1 VSTTVRGAASGD
13 AERPSAQSPTIPAPG
28 PAVEAFDDATFRQ
41 VLARFATGVVVVT
54 GATPDGP
61 AGLTCQSFSSLSL
74 DPPLVLL
81 STARSSKTWPRIE
94 ATRRFAVNVL
104 GRDQDELSE
113 RFAVS
118 GGDKFAGVGWHSGA
132 LGNPLLDGAIAH
144 IECDVHALHDGGDHV
159 IVLGRVRALE
169 APGLDRAPLIYF
181 RSAYRSL
188 EG

>member
-1 VSTTVRGAASGD
+1 VTTSLFAAASAADGEPSGGSTTESFDEAS
-13 AERPSAQSPTIPAPG
+13 
-28 PAVEAFDDATFRQ
+28 FRQ

-54 GATPDGP
+54 GATEHGP

-94 ATRRFAVNVL
+94 AAGRFAVNVL
-104 GRDQDELSE
+104 GDDQRELSE

-118 GGDKFAGVGWHSGA
+118 GGDKFDGIGWRTGA

-144 IECDVHALHDGGDHV
+144 LECDVHAVHGGGDHV
-159 IVLGRVRALE
+159 IVVGRVRGLE
-169 APGLDRAPLIYF
+169 APGLEERTPLIYF
-181 RSAYRSL
+181 RSEYRTL
-188 EG
+188 AD

>member
-1 VSTTVRGAASGD
+1 MSTTVRGAADG
-13 AERPSAQSPTIPAPG
+13 EPST

-94 ATRRFAVNVL
+94 ATGRFAVNVL
-104 GRDQDELSE
+104 GEDQAELSE

-118 GGDKFAGVGWHSGA
+118 GGDKFGGVAWRPGA
-132 LGNPLLDGAIAH
+132 LGNPLLAGAIAH
-144 IECDVHALHDGGDHV
+144 IECDVHAVHDGGDHV

-169 APGLDRAPLIYF
+169 APGLEDRAPLVYF

-188 EG
+188 A

>member
-1 VSTTVRGAASGD
+1 MT
-13 AERPSAQSPTIPAPG
+13 PSLSAAPG
-28 PAVEAFDDATFRQ
+28 GEPSVGGPFESFDEDSFRQ

-54 GATPDGP
+54 GSTEDGP

-81 STARSSKTWPRIE
+81 STARTSKTWPRIE
-94 ATRRFAVNVL
+94 ATGRFAVNVL
-104 GRDQDELSE
+104 GDDQREPSE

-118 GGDKFAGVGWHSGA
+118 GGDKFAGVAWRTGA

-144 IECDVHALHDGGDHV
+144 LECDVHAVHGGGDHV

-169 APGLDRAPLIYF
+169 APGLEERAPLVYF
-181 RSAYRSL
+181 RSAYRTL
-188 EG
+188 AG

>member
-1 VSTTVRGAASGD
+1 
-13 AERPSAQSPTIPAPG
+13 
-28 PAVEAFDDATFRQ
+28 

-54 GATPDGP
+54 GATADGP

-81 STARSSKTWPRIE
+81 STARTSKTWPRIE
-94 ATRRFAVNVL
+94 RTGRFAVNVL
-104 GRDQDELSE
+104 ASGQRDLSD

-118 GGDKFAGVGWHSGA
+118 GGDKFAGLDWRSGV
-132 LGNPLLDGAIAH
+132 LGNPLLPGALAH
-144 IECDVHALHDGGDHV
+144 LECDVHTVHDGGDHV

-169 APGLDRAPLIYF
+169 APGLEDDAPLVYY

-188 EG
+188 AE